1 MANSNS
7 SERDYS
13 QDAKRRRNFNLS
25 RSRLPVIIIVILM
38 LYISFSL
45 GSRFDQLYSM
55 QQNLDAMQA
64 EIKDIHNKNAG
75 LYEKLERLQS
85 NDYIEQEAREKL
97 GLVKPGEARIV
108 TIPTAEE

>member
-7 SERDYS
+7 FENEYS
-13 QDAKRRRNFNLS
+13 QEVKRRRSFNLS
-25 RSRLPVIIIVILM
+25 RSRIPVIIIVLLM

-45 GSRFDQLYSM
+45 GSRFDQLNAM

-75 LYEKLERLQS
+75 LYEQLERLQS

-108 TIPTAEE
+108 TIPTNDE